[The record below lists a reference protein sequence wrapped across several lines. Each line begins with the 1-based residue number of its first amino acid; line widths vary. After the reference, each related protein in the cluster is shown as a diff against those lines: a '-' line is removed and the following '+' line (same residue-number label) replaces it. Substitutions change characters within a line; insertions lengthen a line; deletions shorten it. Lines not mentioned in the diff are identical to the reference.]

1 MLLKLL
7 HGDWTLLWLGVRE
20 DGADALSGIRP
31 VEALESLGLLYS
43 AMVSSQSMGL
53 TAGWVWL
60 AAVRLVIGCVA
71 GAGWGRLIILALRV
85 FTRPVVAV
93 LRSWQPVSGLSVA
106 PVAPLFPPGC
116 WVSGGT
122 LYIFGELGGPSGK
135 DVFKVS
141 PFCFRQISVTE
152 GSNVCHE
159 AVPCDLSFF

>member
-71 GAGWGRLIILALRV
+71 GAGWDRLISTCL
-85 FTRPVVAV
+85 
-93 LRSWQPVSGLSVA
+93 
-106 PVAPLFPPGC
+106 
-116 WVSGGT
+116 
-122 LYIFGELGGPSGK
+122 K
-135 DVFKVS
+135 
-141 PFCFRQISVTE
+141 PFSAAI
-152 GSNVCHE
+152 
-159 AVPCDLSFF
+159 